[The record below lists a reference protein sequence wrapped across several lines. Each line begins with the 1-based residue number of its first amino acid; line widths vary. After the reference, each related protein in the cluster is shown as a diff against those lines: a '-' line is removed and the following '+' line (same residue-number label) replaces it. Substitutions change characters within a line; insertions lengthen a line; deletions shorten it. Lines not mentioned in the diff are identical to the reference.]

1 MMPNPGELFTSDYR
15 SAIDGELCTDCG
27 ECIEICPMDAIKDE
41 DSVFMVMVERC
52 IGCGLCVDRCPVEAI
67 SMDEREE
74 KTEAPLPTM
83 EDVLERISTERGLQ

>member
-1 MMPNPGELFTSDYR
+1 MMPNPGELFSSGYR
-15 SAIDGELCTDCG
+15 SAIDGELCTGCG

-41 DSVFMVMVERC
+41 DSVFVVMVERC

-83 EDVLERISTERGLQ
+83 EAVLERISTERGLQ